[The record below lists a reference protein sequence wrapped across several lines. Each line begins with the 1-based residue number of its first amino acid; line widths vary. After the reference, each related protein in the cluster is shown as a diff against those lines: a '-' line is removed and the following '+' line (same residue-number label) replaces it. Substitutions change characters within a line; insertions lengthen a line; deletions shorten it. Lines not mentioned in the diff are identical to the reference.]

1 MNGACV
7 TLRPLKQEDAEDLLN
22 VHIQNKRF
30 FERFS
35 MERPQN
41 YYTLAFQ
48 EHVIFQ
54 FNELAKQGQEYH
66 FAICSKQ
73 SNQLVGVVDLFQ
85 VYRGPLQRA
94 MIGYSVTQVENG
106 KGYATEACS
115 LLSEYAFSNLKLHRL
130 EAAVMTENHASIRVL
145 EKSGFNREGT
155 ARQSIRVHGK
165 WEDHYIYA
173 CINPID

>member
-1 MNGACV
+1 MKGACV

-41 YYTLAFQ
+41 YYTLSFQ

-66 FAICSKQ
+66 YAIWSNQ

-94 MIGYSVTQVENG
+94 MIGYSVSQAENG
-106 KGYATEACS
+106 KGYATEACR
-115 LLSEYAFSNLKLHRL
+115 LLSEYAFTNLMLHRL
-130 EAAVMTENHASIRVL
+130 EAAVLPSNQASIRVL
-145 EKSGFNREGT
+145 EKAGFIKEGT
-155 ARQSIRVHGK
+155 AKKSVRIHGT
-165 WEDHYIYA
+165 WEDHYIFA
-173 CINPID
+173 CINPIH